1 MPMKNS
7 IKPKTLSSMSLYSN
21 RIFPKL
27 EAAAPRIENAMEKP
41 AVKNRELITAFF
53 VAALWSPS
61 ESSFAEKP
69 DIKDK

>member
-7 IKPKTLSSMSLYSN
+7 IKPKILRNRSLYSN
-21 RIFPKL
+21 KRLPTL
-27 EAAAPRIENAMEKP
+27 DAAAPSRQKAMEKP

-53 VAALWSPS
+53 VAALWSPV